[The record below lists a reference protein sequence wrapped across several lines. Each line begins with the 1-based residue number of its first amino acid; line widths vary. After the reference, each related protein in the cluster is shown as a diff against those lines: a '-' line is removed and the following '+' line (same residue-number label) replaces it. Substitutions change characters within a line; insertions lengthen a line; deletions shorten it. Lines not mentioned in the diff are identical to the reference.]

1 MDYGKILTK
10 AWHTIWNNKILWIFG
25 ILAGFGASSSG
36 SGGSG
41 NQTNFN
47 YQVDSGEMPNLPPE
61 VQQFFS
67 RFETFFEAQTDGQI
81 ALYFVLF
88 FLVILVL
95 SFLFFLVRTYGQVGL
110 VRGVLLAEDKDEKLT
125 WSEVAGEIKPFFWR
139 LVGFHVLLTIA
150 YFVIFA
156 VITVLIL
163 LFGVATK
170 GILLICLI
178 PLICLLVPL
187 SWIITVMIKQAIV
200 AMLVDDLTIL
210 DALRQGYEVVRMN
223 VVSYLVMGLILML
236 GGGLVGIIISVPLT
250 LTLAPMFV
258 KVFNGYFN
266 GNWDNLM
273 NGVWLSL
280 GLYVLVLPFYLV
292 LRGMLTSYTDTAW
305 VYTYQEV
312 GLMNPPLFLP
322 EEDNVPS
329 PLLDAGT
336 EEDSEPDEGENG

>member
-25 ILAGFGASSSG
+25 ILAGCGASSG
-36 SGGSG
+36 SGSSG
-41 NQTNFN
+41 NQSNVN
-47 YQVDSGEMPNLPPE
+47 YQFDSGELPNLPPE

-67 RFETFFEAQTDGQI
+67 RLETFFGTQPRSQI

-88 FLVILVL
+88 FLAILAL
-95 SFLFFLVRTYGQVGL
+95 SFLFFLIRTYGQVGL
-110 VRGVLLAEDKDEKLT
+110 VRGVLLAENKDEKLT

-156 VITVLIL
+156 VITVPIL
-163 LFGVATK
+163 LFGIATM

-178 PLICLLVPL
+178 PLICLIIPI
-187 SWIITVMIKQAIV
+187 SWIITVIIKQAIV
-200 AMLVDDLTIL
+200 AMLVDDLNMQ

-223 VVSYLVMGLILML
+223 AASYLVMGLILML

-250 LTLAPMFV
+250 LTLAPMFI

-273 NGVWLSL
+273 TGVWLSA

-312 GLMNPPLFLP
+312 GLMNPPLFLR
-322 EEDNVPS
+322 EEENNTLS

-336 EEDSEPDEGENG
+336 EEDTEPDEGENG